1 MPIASDFSI
10 DRTTKNIRHTSGTST
25 YRVIELHRWLQDVAD
40 DASYVGDDELDIT
53 DPTPSERS
61 TDNIITLTNGYNIDD
76 DAARYFYDGSIIQN
90 GGNTIYD
97 GLVVL
102 GASGMRL
109 EIIQNG
115 SLVSPNFWTNGIN
128 ADPANGISHRFLI
141 KVRNAGADIDGRRLI
156 GITREFNFSYSEF
169 KINGTSRGN
178 NVLAMTYVSD
188 LNNQTPAATVATWT
202 DITNTTVGYNGIDV
216 NNDGT
221 DEFFYSEWNRSTRS
235 INDLYERMKYLT
247 RRGET
252 ALFYGIQGQLFRG
265 ITHEIVVDN
274 PSGTFNAVE
283 PVSWA
288 TGTGQMLAINSVTAP
303 TKMWIQLLT
312 GVAPIDNQVITGNTS
327 SATCQVNVTVT
338 ERNISTPFCG
348 LSTGSSLIGAYG
360 FGVEA
365 LDLSAS
371 DKVFDLDNV
380 QYSAPNFQVGTVNG
394 LVPGEDYV
402 LVTNNDGGNIDYD
415 QFTLNGAL
423 TGASVT
429 AVVINVS
436 IPADTPNTGT
446 IRIRR
451 ANGVYTRHTYT
462 SWSGSTFTIPPTN
475 FSTNNAPNGTNVFIS
490 YIDKLAS
497 STSEAFTAVFTTPR
511 SMFIRVR
518 DGGSTPIKPFDTT
531 ATFGSGG
538 FSVTVSRI
546 SDS

>member
-115 SLVSPNFWTNGIN
+115 ALVSPNFWTTGIN

-178 NVLAMTYVSD
+178 NVLAMNYVSD

-274 PSGTFNAVE
+274 PSGTFNQVE

-338 ERNISTPFCG
+338 ERAISTPFCG

-380 QYSAPNFQVGTVNG
+380 QYSPPNFQVGTVNG

-423 TGASVT
+423 TGVSVT
-429 AVVINVS
+429 AVVINGS

-497 STSEAFTAVFTTPR
+497 STSESFTAVFTTPR
-511 SMFIRVR
+511 NMFIRVR